1 MWGGMEPDRLSHPGN
16 PSACAIGCL
25 RRRRAPLCSS
35 ACHINKRSVCM
46 IAAISSDLCLRVKR
60 GRAVMCDKTH
70 TVCSKGNRT
79 V

>member
-1 MWGGMEPDRLSHPGN
+1 MWGDGGLEPDRLSHPGN

-25 RRRRAPLCSS
+25 RRRRAPLCSN

-60 GRAVMCDKTH
+60 GKGCD
-70 TVCSKGNRT
+70 V
-79 V
+79 